1 MTPETVESV
10 NLHIL
15 DTGANVEDM
24 RVAAMHHM
32 SPLHNFLFDRDG
44 NLLHA
49 NKAAVQACKNRTTGK
64 VEASSMQLLF

>member
-10 NLHIL
+10 NLHIV

-24 RVAAMHHM
+24 RIAAMHHH

-44 NLLHA
+44 KLLHA
-49 NKAAVQACKNRTTGK
+49 NKAAVLACEVHTTGK
-64 VEASSMQLLF
+64 VEDSSMQLLF